1 MGSVVYVVCMKTE
14 TNRYRVLDSS
24 DRLCGVW
31 YAVSEVAA
39 IAAAIKEGYDAWSA
53 SSTTSGGW

>member
-1 MGSVVYVVCMKTE
+1 MQTKTF
-14 TNRYRVLDSS
+14 RFRVLDSN

-39 IAAAIKEGYDAWSA
+39 ISAAIKEGYDAWSA
-53 SSTTSGGW
+53 DTSTSGGW